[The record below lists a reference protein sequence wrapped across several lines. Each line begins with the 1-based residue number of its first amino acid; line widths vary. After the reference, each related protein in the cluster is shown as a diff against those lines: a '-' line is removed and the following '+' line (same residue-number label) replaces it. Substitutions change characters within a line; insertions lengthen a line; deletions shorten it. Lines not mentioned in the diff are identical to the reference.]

1 MPSAAPSFSG
11 LVPGR
16 FRRRRRPPLLPV
28 PSLSACE
35 SPLSTCGHRHRNPT
49 RPRPAAAARLQPRR
63 DEKGRPLVGNAR
75 CPIEPQKEAK
85 GRAPWRPPL
94 CRRRR
99 VAAVDAV
106 RRKTTGDASQPPPT
120 GVSSSRP
127 RRSGSPASRTPTC
140 CGLFPACAAAPSVRA
155 SSRPSAR
162 GRRPLHAPSRPSRS
176 C

>member
-16 FRRRRRPPLLPV
+16 FRRRRWPPLLPV
-28 PSLSACE
+28 PSLSTYV
-35 SPLSTCGHRHRNPT
+35 PPFG
-49 RPRPAAAARLQPRR
+49 PAAADTATQLVHDPPQQPDRNR
-63 DEKGRPLVGNAR
+63 DATIAGRPLVGNAR
-75 CPIEPQKEAK
+75 SPIEPQKAAK
-85 GRAPWRPPL
+85 GRAPRRPPL
-94 CRRRR
+94 CRWRR
-99 VAAVDAV
+99 VAAVAAV

-140 CGLFPACAAAPSVRA
+140 CGLSPACAAAPSGHA

-162 GRRPLHAPSRPSRS
+162 GRRPLRAPSRPSRS